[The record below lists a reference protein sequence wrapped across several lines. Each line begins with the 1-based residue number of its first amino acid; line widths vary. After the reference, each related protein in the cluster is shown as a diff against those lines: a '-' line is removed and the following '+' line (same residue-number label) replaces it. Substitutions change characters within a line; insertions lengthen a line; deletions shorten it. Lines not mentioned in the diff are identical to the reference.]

1 MVGHEARPARRC
13 AGGWRAST
21 QTTLIGGAFHSLD
34 RPARAT
40 IDGMTGS
47 RSLPL
52 LRIFGIR
59 VGVNYSWFLVLFV
72 VIFVLW
78 DSLSDTLAASETTVY
93 VVAVVAAASFFASIV
108 AHELGHALAARR
120 EGIAVEGIDLF
131 LFGGV
136 MKMSRDTDSPG
147 AEFRVAVAGP
157 LVTLLIMVL
166 ASIAAILLAGGDSFW
181 DAARLSA
188 DAGASPVE
196 VVVSLLVSMNLV
208 LLLFNLVPA
217 FPLDGG
223 RIARAIAWKL
233 TGDRHRATRFAARIG
248 IGFGYLLIA
257 GGLALV
263 VFVEGAAFDGIWFA
277 ALGWLLASAARGTLA
292 QTRFT
297 EQLAGI
303 TVADVMDSEPV
314 TIPAALPASSAYEDY
329 FLRYQG
335 WDWFAVVEDDGRY
348 AGIAHRRAVE
358 HAALQE
364 GGEMPVRELAAPAAD
379 DGQVPADA
387 PLEALLSSEPLR
399 RLGALMAVDADGRL
413 RGVVTFEQVTRALRA
428 RFAPS

>member
-1 MVGHEARPARRC
+1 MLCDHGYP
-13 AGGWRAST
+13 
-21 QTTLIGGAFHSLD
+21 
-34 RPARAT
+34 
-40 IDGMTGS
+40 MTGS

-78 DSLSDTLAASETTVY
+78 DSLSETLDASSTTVY
-93 VVAVVAAASFFASIV
+93 VVAVVAAASFFGSILL
-108 AHELGHALAARR
+108 HELGHALAARR
-120 EGIAVEGIDLF
+120 EGIVVDGIDLF

-136 MKMSRDTDSPG
+136 MRMSRETDSPG

-157 LVTLLIMVL
+157 VVTLAIMALASGGAIVL
-166 ASIAAILLAGGDSFW
+166 AGVDSFW
-181 DAARLSA
+181 DAASLSSSA
-188 DAGASPVE
+188 DASPVE

-223 RIARAIAWKL
+223 RIARAAAWKL
-233 TGDRHRATRFAARIG
+233 TGDRNRATRFAARIG
-248 IGFGYLLIA
+248 IAFGWSLIA
-257 GGLALV
+257 LGLALV
-263 VFVEGAAFDGIWFA
+263 VLGGSGAAFDGIWFA
-277 ALGWLLASAARGTLA
+277 ALGWLLSSAARATLA
-292 QTRFT
+292 QTAFT
-297 EQLAGI
+297 EQLEGI
-303 TVADVMDSEPV
+303 TVADVMDAEPV

-335 WDWFAVVEDDGRY
+335 WEWFAVVEDDGRY
-348 AGIAHRRAVE
+348 VGLAHRRAVE
-358 HAALQE
+358 HAALEE
-364 GGEMPVRELAAPAAD
+364 GGALPVRDVAAPGAAE
-379 DGQVPADA
+379 GQVRADA

-399 RLGALMAVDADGRL
+399 RLGALMAVDAEGRL

-428 RFAPS
+428 RLAPS

>member
-1 MVGHEARPARRC
+1 
-13 AGGWRAST
+13 
-21 QTTLIGGAFHSLD
+21 
-34 RPARAT
+34 
-40 IDGMTGS
+40 MTGS

-78 DSLSDTLAASETTVY
+78 DSLSQTLDASETTVY

-157 LVTLLIMVL
+157 LVTLLLIVL
-166 ASIAAILLAGGDSFW
+166 SSIAAVLLAGGDSFW
-181 DAARLSA
+181 DAARLSSAA
-188 DAGASPVE
+188 DASPVE

-223 RIARAIAWKL
+223 RIARAAAWKL

-248 IGFGYLLIA
+248 IGFGWFLIL
-257 GGLALV
+257 GGLAMV

-303 TVADVMDSEPV
+303 TVADVMDAEPV
-314 TIPAALPASSAYEDY
+314 TIPAGLSAGQAYEDF

-335 WDWFAVVEDDGRY
+335 WDWFAIVEDDGRY
-348 AGIAHRRAVE
+348 AGIAHRPAVE

-364 GGEMPVRELAAPAAD
+364 GGAMPVRDLAAPGAA
-379 DGQVPADA
+379 DGQVPADT

-399 RLGALMAVDADGRL
+399 RLGALMAVDAEGRL

>member
-1 MVGHEARPARRC
+1 
-13 AGGWRAST
+13 
-21 QTTLIGGAFHSLD
+21 
-34 RPARAT
+34 
-40 IDGMTGS
+40 MTGS

-78 DSLSDTLAASETTVY
+78 DSLSDTLNASETTVY
-93 VVAVVAAASFFASIV
+93 GVAVVAAASFFASIV

-136 MKMSRDTDSPG
+136 MKMSRETDSPG
-147 AEFRVAVAGP
+147 AEFRVAAAGP
-157 LVTLLIMVL
+157 LVTLLIIVI
-166 ASIAAILLAGGDSFW
+166 ASIAAVLIAGEDSFW
-181 DAARLSA
+181 DAARLSSEA
-188 DAGASPVE
+188 NASPVE
-196 VVVSLLVSMNLV
+196 VVISLLVSMNMV

-223 RIARAIAWKL
+223 RIARAAAWKV

-248 IGFGYLLIA
+248 IGFGWLLML

-263 VFVEGAAFDGIWFA
+263 VLVDGAAFDGIWFG

-303 TVADVMDSEPV
+303 TVADVMDAEPV
-314 TIPAALPASSAYEDY
+314 TIPAGLPALRAYDDF

-335 WDWFAVVEDDGRY
+335 WDWFAVVEEDGRY

-364 GGEMPVRELAAPAAD
+364 GGEMPVRDLAAPGAA

-399 RLGALMAVDADGRL
+399 RLGALMAVDAEGRL

>member
-1 MVGHEARPARRC
+1 MLCDHGYP
-13 AGGWRAST
+13 
-21 QTTLIGGAFHSLD
+21 
-34 RPARAT
+34 
-40 IDGMTGS
+40 MTGS

-78 DSLSDTLAASETTVY
+78 NSLSETLDASETTVY
-93 VVAVVAAASFFASIV
+93 AVAVVAAASFFASIV
-108 AHELGHALAARR
+108 LHELGHALAARR
-120 EGIAVEGIDLF
+120 EGIGVDGIDLF

-136 MKMSRDTDSPG
+136 MKMSRETDSPG

-157 LVTLLIMVL
+157 LVTLAIMAL
-166 ASIAAILLAGGDSFW
+166 ASLAAILLAGVDSFW
-181 DAARLSA
+181 DAASLSA
-188 DAGASPVE
+188 AADATPVE
-196 VVVSLLVSMNLV
+196 VVVSLLVSMNMV

-223 RIARAIAWKL
+223 RIARAAAWKL

-248 IGFGYLLIA
+248 IGFGYLLMA
-257 GGLALV
+257 GGLAMIVL
-263 VFVEGAAFDGIWFA
+263 VEGATFDGIWFG
-277 ALGWLLASAARGTLA
+277 ALGWLLASAARSTLA
-292 QTRFT
+292 QTAFT
-297 EQLAGI
+297 EQIAGV
-303 TVADVMDSEPV
+303 TVADVMDAEPV
-314 TIPAALPASSAYEDY
+314 TIPAGLPAAAAYEDY

-348 AGIAHRRAVE
+348 AGLAHRSAVE
-358 HAALQE
+358 HAARQE
-364 GGEMPVRELAAPAAD
+364 GGRMPVRDVVAPAGAE
-379 DGQVPADA
+379 GQVAADT
-387 PLEALLSSEPLR
+387 PLEALIASEPLR

-428 RFAPS
+428 RLAT

>member
-1 MVGHEARPARRC
+1 
-13 AGGWRAST
+13 
-21 QTTLIGGAFHSLD
+21 
-34 RPARAT
+34 
-40 IDGMTGS
+40 MTGS

-78 DSLSDTLAASETTVY
+78 DSLSDTLNASETTVY

-136 MKMSRDTDSPG
+136 MKMSRETDSPG

-157 LVTLLIMVL
+157 LVTLLIIVI
-166 ASIAAILLAGGDSFW
+166 ASIAAVLIAGEDSFW
-181 DAARLSA
+181 DAARLSSEA
-188 DAGASPVE
+188 DASPVE
-196 VVVSLLVSMNLV
+196 VVISLLVSMNMV

-223 RIARAIAWKL
+223 RIARAAAWTV

-248 IGFGYLLIA
+248 IGFGWLLML

-263 VFVEGAAFDGIWFA
+263 VLVDGAAFDGIWFG

-303 TVADVMDSEPV
+303 TVADVMDAEPV
-314 TIPAALPASSAYEDY
+314 TIPAGLPALRAYDDF

-335 WDWFAVVEDDGRY
+335 WDWFAVVEEDGRY

-364 GGEMPVRELAAPAAD
+364 GGEMPVRDLAAPGAA

-399 RLGALMAVDADGRL
+399 RLGALMAVDAEGRL

>member
-1 MVGHEARPARRC
+1 MA
-13 AGGWRAST
+13 
-21 QTTLIGGAFHSLD
+21 
-34 RPARAT
+34 
-40 IDGMTGS
+40 GS

-52 LRIFGIR
+52 LRLFGIR

-78 DSLSDTLAASETTVY
+78 DSLSDTLQASETTVY

-157 LVTLLIMVL
+157 LVTLLIIVL
-166 ASIAAILLAGGDSFW
+166 ASVAAVLIAGGNSFW

-188 DAGASPVE
+188 EADASPVE

-223 RIARAIAWKL
+223 RIARAAAWKL

-248 IGFGYLLIA
+248 IAFGWVLIL

-263 VFVEGAAFDGIWFA
+263 VLGNGNAFDGIWFA

-303 TVADVMDSEPV
+303 TVADVMDAEPV
-314 TIPAALPASSAYEDY
+314 TIPASLPAVQAYEEF

-335 WDWFAVVEDDGRY
+335 WDWFAVVEEDGRY

-364 GGEMPVRELAAPAAD
+364 GGEMPVRDLAAPGAA
-379 DGQVPADA
+379 DGQVRADA

-399 RLGALMAVDADGRL
+399 RLGALMAVDAEGRL

>member
-1 MVGHEARPARRC
+1 
-13 AGGWRAST
+13 
-21 QTTLIGGAFHSLD
+21 
-34 RPARAT
+34 
-40 IDGMTGS
+40 MTGS

-78 DSLSDTLAASETTVY
+78 DSLKDTLNASETTVY
-93 VVAVVAAASFFASIV
+93 AVAVVAAGSFFASIV

-157 LVTLLIMVL
+157 LVTLLLIVL
-166 ASIAAILLAGGDSFW
+166 ASVAAVLLAGADSFW

-188 DAGASPVE
+188 SADASPVE

-208 LLLFNLVPA
+208 LLVFNLVPA
-217 FPLDGG
+217 YPLDGG
-223 RIARAIAWKL
+223 RIARAAAWAL

-248 IGFGYLLIA
+248 IAFGWSLMIL
-257 GGLALV
+257 GLALV
-263 VFVEGAAFDGIWFA
+263 VLVEGAALDGIWFA
-277 ALGWLLASAARGTLA
+277 ALGWLLAGAARGTLA

-314 TIPAALPASSAYEDY
+314 TIPAGTTAARAYEDF

-335 WDWFAVVEDDGRY
+335 WDWFAVVEDDGHY

-364 GGEMPVRELAAPAAD
+364 GGEMPVRELAAPGAD

-399 RLGALMAVDADGRL
+399 RLGAVMAVDAEGRL

-428 RFAPS
+428 HFAPS

>member
-1 MVGHEARPARRC
+1 
-13 AGGWRAST
+13 
-21 QTTLIGGAFHSLD
+21 
-34 RPARAT
+34 
-40 IDGMTGS
+40 MTGS

-78 DSLSDTLAASETTVY
+78 DSLSDTLDASETTVY

-147 AEFRVAVAGP
+147 AEFRVAAAGP

-166 ASIAAILLAGGDSFW
+166 ASIAAVLLAGGDSFW

-188 DAGASPVE
+188 EADASPVE

-248 IGFGYLLIA
+248 IGFGYLLMA
-257 GGLALV
+257 GGLALIV
-263 VFVEGAAFDGIWFA
+263 LVDGAAFDGIWFA

-303 TVADVMDSEPV
+303 TVADVMDAEPV
-314 TIPAALPASSAYEDY
+314 TIPAGLPAMRAYEDY

-379 DGQVPADA
+379 DGQVPADT
-387 PLEALLSSEPLR
+387 PLESLLSSEPLR